1 MHPVMKVRP
10 AWRQAIWLSLL
21 ALISISCASSSPT
34 VAVATTAVAP
44 DPEYREYAAALRN
57 DLAVLVER
65 DRLREPEAVAREAE
79 RRSMRIGNTLAAL
92 RMPVAGVE
100 PYDLED
106 NFGYPRDGG
115 KRSHRGIDIF
125 APRGAQVLASS
136 SGIITYVGEQH
147 LGGRCLWVT
156 SGDGTSF
163 YYAHLDRWAPGL
175 KQGMRI
181 RKGDLLGYV
190 GNTGNAIHTPPH
202 LHFQIV
208 SNDEALNPYPHLLRS
223 TTGYATPVLS
233 GGFGR
238 K

>member
-1 MHPVMKVRP
+1 MRQVM
-10 AWRQAIWLSLL
+10 WLSLL
-21 ALISISCASSSPT
+21 ALFSVSCASSGST
-34 VAVATTAVAP
+34 VASAPERVVNP
-44 DPEYREYAAALRN
+44 DPEYREYAAAVRK

-65 DRLREPEAVAREAE
+65 DRLRDPEAVAREE
-79 RRSMRIGNTLAAL
+79 DRRSLRIGSTLAAL

-100 PYDLED
+100 PNDLQD

-125 APRGAQVLASS
+125 APRGTEVVASA
-136 SGIITYVGEQH
+136 SGIVTYIGEQS

-156 SGDGTSF
+156 SADGTSF
-163 YYAHLDRWAPGL
+163 YYAHLDRWASGL
-175 KQGMRI
+175 RQGMRI

-190 GNTGNAIHTPPH
+190 GTTGNAINTPPH

-208 SNDEALNPYPHLLRS
+208 SRDEALNPYPHLLRS

-238 K
+238 R

>member
-1 MHPVMKVRP
+1 MKARP
-10 AWRQAIWLSLL
+10 AVRQAIWLSLFAVL
-21 ALISISCASSSPT
+21 SVSCASSAVTPSTAASAAT
-34 VAVATTAVAP
+34 VTAE
-44 DPEYREYAAALRN
+44 PEYRDYAAALRK
-57 DLAVLVER
+57 DLSVLIEQDQAR
-65 DRLREPEAVAREAE
+65 RPEAVAQATE
-79 RRSMRIGNTLAAL
+79 RRSLRIGATLASL

-100 PYDLED
+100 PDDLEN

-115 KRSHRGIDIF
+115 ARSHRGIDIF
-125 APRGAQVLASS
+125 ARRGTEVLASA
-136 SGIITYVGEQH
+136 SGIVTYVGEQR

-156 SGDGTSF
+156 SADGTSF

-175 KQGMRI
+175 RQGMRV
-181 RKGDLLGYV
+181 RRGDLLGYV
-190 GNTGNAIHTPPH
+190 GTTGNAVNTPPH

>member
-1 MHPVMKVRP
+1 MKAKP
-10 AWRQAIWLSLL
+10 AVRQAIWLSLL
-21 ALISISCASSSPT
+21 AVSSVSCSSTGPATAT
-34 VAVATTAVAP
+34 VAKTAVSQE
-44 DPEYREYAAALRN
+44 PEYREYAAAIRK

-65 DRLREPEAVAREAE
+65 ERLRNPEEVARETE
-79 RRSMRIGNTLAAL
+79 RRSIRIGATLASL

-100 PYDLED
+100 PTHLED

-125 APRGAQVLASS
+125 ARKGTQVLASA
-136 SGIITYVGEQH
+136 SGIITYIGEQR

-156 SGDGTSF
+156 SPDGTSF

-175 KQGMRI
+175 KQGMRV

-190 GNTGNAIHTPPH
+190 GNTGNAISTPPH

-223 TTGYATPVLS
+223 AGGRATPVLS